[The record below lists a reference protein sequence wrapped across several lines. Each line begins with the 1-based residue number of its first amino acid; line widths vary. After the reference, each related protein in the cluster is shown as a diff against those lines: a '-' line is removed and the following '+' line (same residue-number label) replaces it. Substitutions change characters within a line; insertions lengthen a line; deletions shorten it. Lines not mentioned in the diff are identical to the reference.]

1 MWSPGYNYAWGC
13 RCCAADGEAGGD
25 ANENWNVYSYG
36 AAPTPTAPTP
46 APTAYCDNNKVDCS
60 SICEWELCSTF
71 FKYKAQCEF
80 TGSCQAQAEVG
91 LEAAEIAGIA
101 CCAVLICIL
110 LAGYCNRRR
119 YASKGKNTPAPT
131 SYQPGA
137 ESAVLPTPMIQ
148 VIAAPA
154 AAVVTPA
161 SADPIA
167 ALLKLKGLLD
177 AGAITQ
183 VEFDAKKASQ
193 LAQV

>member
-1 MWSPGYNYAWGC
+1 MPICFLNFNSIFLRIDHFLVGFKSLG
-13 RCCAADGEAGGD
+13 
-25 ANENWNVYSYG
+25 
-36 AAPTPTAPTP
+36 
-46 APTAYCDNNKVDCS
+46 S
-60 SICEWELCSTF
+60 SICEWELCSTYLKF
-71 FKYKAQCEF
+71 KAQCEF
-80 TGSCQAQAEVG
+80 TGSCHPEAEVG

-119 YASKGKNTPAPT
+119 YATKSKNTPAPT
-131 SYQPGA
+131 SDQTGA

-154 AAVVTPA
+154 ADIATPA
-161 SADPIA
+161 SADPIV
-167 ALLKLKGLLD
+167 ALLTLKGLLD

-193 LAQV
+193 LAQI